1 MQAPVTDFVFEI
13 ANEVDAIFEA
23 LSACA
28 ALHPDPAGD
37 SDDDMGLGD
46 DDAFA
51 DAEFDPSEL
60 ITGEGEGP
68 ELTEA
73 GRVRSDFTNDTRYRP
88 Y

>member
-1 MQAPVTDFVFEI
+1 MKSTPYLKLCQLVQPYIRIQQVIRTTTWA
-13 ANEVDAIFEA
+13 
-23 LSACA
+23 
-28 ALHPDPAGD
+28 
-37 SDDDMGLGD
+37 LGD

>member
-1 MQAPVTDFVFEI
+1 MYHK
-13 ANEVDAIFEA
+13 VDAIFEA

-51 DAEFDPSEL
+51 DAEVDPSEL
-60 ITGEGEGP
+60 INGEGEGP
-68 ELTEA
+68 EITDA
-73 GRVRSDFTNDTRYRP
+73 GRVRSDFINDSRYRP